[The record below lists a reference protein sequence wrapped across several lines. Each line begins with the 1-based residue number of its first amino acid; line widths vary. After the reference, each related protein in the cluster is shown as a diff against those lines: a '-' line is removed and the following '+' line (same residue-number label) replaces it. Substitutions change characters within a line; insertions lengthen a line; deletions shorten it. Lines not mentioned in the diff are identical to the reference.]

1 MLVESTLGAG
11 SGCLS
16 TPQLRFEEEG
26 ISFAQG
32 SRAIHFIMN
41 GAPHSRNLGGAR
53 ELSGTKQQETVPP
66 PWRPEGEGGGR
77 GERETETERDKET
90 ETQRQTRRDR
100 DRSRETNWP
109 SFFWGTLTP

>member
-1 MLVESTLGAG
+1 MLDGSTLGAG

-41 GAPHSRNLGGAR
+41 GAPQSRNPGGAR
-53 ELSGTKQQETVPP
+53 ELSGKNNKKLF
-66 PWRPEGEGGGR
+66 RPLGDQRE
-77 GERETETERDKET
+77 GEREREEKKR
-90 ETQRQTRRDR
+90 QRQTKWL
-100 DRSRETNWP
+100 S
-109 SFFWGTLTP
+109 SFWGTLTPKSESQWETGELASSLI

>member
-11 SGCLS
+11 SGCFS
-16 TPQLRFEEEG
+16 TPQLRFEEG

-66 PWRPEGEGGGR
+66 PWRPEGEGGGAGR
-77 GERETETERDKET
+77 ERERK
-90 ETQRQTRRDR
+90 
-100 DRSRETNWP
+100 
-109 SFFWGTLTP
+109 